1 MAVQI
6 ISISILYFIGTL
18 PAATGEL
25 LHIFKISSHGEE
37 ESAVQEEIFLYRLYL
52 ISLMTPFICLMSLP
66 EIYIKIPFLPCLRP
80 IVNARFNVVF
90 STRQNQVGIADL
102 NTRRLTIKPI

>member
-6 ISISILYFIGTL
+6 ISILILYFIGTL
-18 PAATGEL
+18 PADIGEL

-37 ESAVQEEIFLYRLYL
+37 ESAVQEEIFLYL
-52 ISLMTPFICLMSLP
+52 ISLITPCICLMSLP
-66 EIYIKIPFLPCLRP
+66 EIYTKIPFLPCLRL